1 MGTNMGGKDS
11 KRALIRTGTRRLA
24 RLGKDRRGEGY
35 VDMIVLVLC
44 AVLVLALA
52 VRVLPVYI
60 AKQRLDT
67 FATELVRE
75 AEITGNVG
83 SETERRAAVLREKT
97 GIDPEITWST
107 EGKIQLN
114 EEVTVTL
121 TLPKEI
127 GLFGRFGSFPVTL
140 QSQPENQ
147 KCIGSEEEAVDSK
160 NQTDP

>member
-1 MGTNMGGKDS
+1 MGTNMAGKDS
-11 KRALIRTGTRRLA
+11 KHALIRTGTRRLA
-24 RLGKDRRGEGY
+24 RLRKDRRGEGY

-97 GIDPEITWST
+97 GIDPEIIWSA

-121 TLPKEI
+121 TLPRDI

-140 QSQPENQ
+140 RSQATG
-147 KCIGSEEEAVDSK
+147 KSEVYWK
-160 NQTDP
+160 

>member
-1 MGTNMGGKDS
+1 MGGKDS

-35 VDMIVLVLC
+35 VDMVVLVLC

-83 SETERRAAVLREKT
+83 SESERRAAVLREKT
-97 GIDPEITWST
+97 GIDPEITWSA

-121 TLPKEI
+121 TLPREI

-140 QSQPENQ
+140 QSQATG
-147 KCIGSEEEAVDSK
+147 KSEVYWK
-160 NQTDP
+160 

>member
-75 AEITGNVG
+75 AEITGHVG

-140 QSQPENQ
+140 QSQATG
-147 KCIGSEEEAVDSK
+147 KSEVYWK
-160 NQTDP
+160 

>member
-107 EGKIQLN
+107 EGK
-114 EEVTVTL
+114 
-121 TLPKEI
+121 
-127 GLFGRFGSFPVTL
+127 S
-140 QSQPENQ
+140 S
-147 KCIGSEEEAVDSK
+147 
-160 NQTDP
+160 